1 MTSTEKVTRG
11 AVRLLHS
18 LGYAAV
24 CELPLTN
31 GRRADVV
38 GVDKAGE
45 VAIVEVKSGLADFR
59 SDKKWQQYLPY
70 ADAFYFAVDEHFPME
85 VLGEEESLPDVTGII
100 ISDGFDG
107 EIIRPAAARKVHPS
121 RRKTLHL
128 KMARVAATRLSQP
141 LFSNKAWSC

>member
-38 GVDKAGE
+38 GVGKAGE
-45 VAIVEVKSGLADFR
+45 VAIVEVKSGLSDFR
-59 SDKKWQQYLPY
+59 SDKKWKEYLPY
-70 ADAFYFAVDEHFPME
+70 SDAFYFAVDEAFPLS
-85 VLGEEESLPDVTGII
+85 VLEEKESLPEITGII
-100 ISDGFDG
+100 VSDGFDG
-107 EIIRPAAARKVHPS
+107 EIIRPAAPQKVHSS

-128 KMARVAATRLSQP
+128 KMARIAATRLSQP
-141 LFSNKAWSC
+141 FLNCKT